1 MASKVAFTSICTH
14 VTCISAHEYVH
25 TYKIPKNKPNQ
36 GGKIPYNENLRMP
49 KEQTEED
56 TRRLEDLSYLW
67 LGRLNIMKMAMLLK
81 VIYVFN
87 ATLLQ
92 SI

>member
-1 MASKVAFTSICTH
+1 
-14 VTCISAHEYVH
+14 
-25 TYKIPKNKPNQ
+25 
-36 GGKIPYNENLRMP
+36 MP

-81 VIYVFN
+81 VI
-87 ATLLQ
+87 
-92 SI
+92 